1 MKTADVQFGVV
12 MTTTDEHSVST
23 LASHVGQR
31 HGLIVKHQ
39 VRDRP
44 GIPHQLL
51 NGRVSKSSCSLGL
64 NVRPVTCPLPVET
77 QGGVMTTLQAM
88 CLGAMLAWTPS
99 LVVLALLLRAA
110 PVDDLEGDPS

>member
-1 MKTADVQFGVV
+1 VQSMRGWRSLKVAKTANVQFGVV

-44 GIPHQLL
+44 GHP
-51 NGRVSKSSCSLGL
+51 
-64 NVRPVTCPLPVET
+64 
-77 QGGVMTTLQAM
+77 
-88 CLGAMLAWTPS
+88 PS
-99 LVVLALLLRAA
+99 TAEPDA
-110 PVDDLEGDPS
+110 

>member
-1 MKTADVQFGVV
+1 MKVMKTADVQFGVV

-44 GIPHQLL
+44 GHAASKRGLSGSAL
-51 NGRVSKSSCSLGL
+51 VSGPVVSRGCSVKALKS
-64 NVRPVTCPLPVET
+64 VR
-77 QGGVMTTLQAM
+77 
-88 CLGAMLAWTPS
+88 
-99 LVVLALLLRAA
+99 RH
-110 PVDDLEGDPS
+110 